1 MKRAL
6 VLGGGGNVGIAW
18 ESGIVAGLLDRGVD
32 AREADLII
40 GTSAGSVVG
49 AHLAHG
55 HDPREQLEQIKQ
67 PRPQPAPA
75 HGHDAEQVVAHDAAH
90 AAATFQLWASFD
102 RMTPAHCAQVGR
114 MALDA
119 RTADEDR
126 WVQGFAESRFPGWP
140 EKPLLITAVDCETG
154 ELAVWEKGSQVPI
167 ERAIASSCSV
177 PALFPPVTIN
187 GRRYTDGGVRSGTS
201 ADLAQRIEPDVVLI
215 IATMGAVERG
225 IQKLAARQIAEEKGG
240 LEAAGAKVAVVMFD
254 DAMKEIAGVNLM
266 DPSKREAAAEAGHA
280 QGYRIAEEVGET
292 WG

>member
-1 MKRAL
+1 MISSGFS
-6 VLGGGGNVGIAW
+6 GGKTG
-18 ESGIVAGLLDRGVD
+18 EIVSR
-32 AREADLII
+32 
-40 GTSAGSVVG
+40 
-49 AHLAHG
+49 
-55 HDPREQLEQIKQ
+55 
-67 PRPQPAPA
+67 
-75 HGHDAEQVVAHDAAH
+75 
-90 AAATFQLWASFD
+90 AAAFENENFDYQIYLPPEIKTGARLPLITFLHGIRERGTGGSSSS
-102 RMTPAHCAQVGR
+102 TV
-114 MALDA
+114 
-119 RTADEDR
+119 
-126 WVQGFAESRFPGWP
+126 RFPGWP

-280 QGYRIAEEVGET
+280 HGYRIAEEVGET